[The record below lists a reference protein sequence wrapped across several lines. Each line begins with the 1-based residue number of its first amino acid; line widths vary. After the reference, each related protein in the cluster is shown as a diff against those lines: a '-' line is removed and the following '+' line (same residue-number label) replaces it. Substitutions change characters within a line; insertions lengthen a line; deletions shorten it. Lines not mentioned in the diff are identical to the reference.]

1 MAKLNGVLMTEGV
14 PWQHALRFALPV
26 LAGMLLQQLYSTA
39 DMLIVGH
46 FAGEASLSAVG
57 TTGSFI
63 FMFLAVALG
72 ISAGNGVVVS
82 QCYGAGDERGVRA
95 NAAVG
100 LLLMTGLGIAVTV
113 LGIAVSRPA
122 CKHLISVPPEILEET
137 LLYFRLYALSLIFQF
152 GYNAVSSIL
161 RGLGDSAAS
170 LYFLLVASIL
180 NVALDLLFVAMFR
193 WGVAGAAVATGIAQL
208 GSFAA
213 AYVYMHKKYPVF
225 RFKLSDYKWD
235 GRLALET
242 VRIGMPIVIQ
252 LSIVSVGLTFIQRAV
267 NGFGTAMTASFTVG
281 HRMEMYLNM
290 PCHAFQTTLA
300 TYTGQNF
307 GAGLIERI
315 HRGIRQTVL
324 MSLLMTLFISAIV
337 FLFAEEIVVLFGLG
351 DEAAGYCLSHL
362 RAVAFINIVLS
373 MYIPLF
379 GYFQGVGY
387 SSIPAVVAV
396 AALGTRVAVTYIFRY
411 SPFLGHTVI
420 WWNGIFGFGMGF
432 LVTWTCYLIGR
443 WDRKREELG

>member
-1 MAKLNGVLMTEGV
+1 MTEGV

-63 FMFLAVALG
+63 FMFLAVAFG

-82 QCYGAGDERGVRA
+82 QCYGADDEHGVRA

-137 LLYFRLYALSLIFQF
+137 LLYFRLYALSLVFQF

-307 GAGLIERI
+307 GAGLIARI
-315 HRGIRQTVL
+315 HKGIRQTVL

-337 FLFAEEIVVLFGLG
+337 FVFAEDIVVLFGLG
-351 DEAAGYCLSHL
+351 DEARQTDVFSEGAQELFRL
-362 RAVAFINIVLS
+362 RQYDCSFLRHVSLRNLASKSNN
-373 MYIPLF
+373 
-379 GYFQGVGY
+379 
-387 SSIPAVVAV
+387 
-396 AALGTRVAVTYIFRY
+396 TY
-411 SPFLGHTVI
+411 
-420 WWNGIFGFGMGF
+420 
-432 LVTWTCYLIGR
+432 
-443 WDRKREELG
+443 

>member
-14 PWQHALRFALPV
+14 PWRHTLRFALPV
-26 LAGMLLQQLYSTA
+26 IAGMLLQQLYSTA

-63 FMFLAVALG
+63 FMFLAVAFG

-82 QCYGAGDERGVRA
+82 QCYGADDEHGVRA

-137 LLYFRLYALSLIFQF
+137 LLYFRLYALSLVFQF

-180 NVALDLLFVAMFR
+180 NVALDLLFVALFQ

-307 GAGLIERI
+307 GAGLIARI
-315 HRGIRQTVL
+315 HKGIRQTVL

-337 FLFAEEIVVLFGLG
+337 FVFAEDIVVLFGLG

-411 SPFLGHTVI
+411 SPFLGYSVI

-432 LVTWTCYLIGR
+432 LVTWACYLVGR
-443 WDRKREELG
+443 WDGKRELG